1 VKIAGR
7 TVLLTGATGGLG
19 NAIARALADK
29 GAKLVMTGRRTDVL
43 EPLAEELSG
52 RAIAADLADR
62 AALPKL
68 LEEAGDVD
76 ILVANAGLPADGRVD
91 EFTEEEIDRALD
103 VNLRAPILLAKAL
116 SEPMIAR
123 GEGHLV
129 FMSSLSGKVAT
140 HGSAIYSAT
149 KFGLRGFAS
158 GMRQDLRDSGVGVS
172 AIFPGPIR
180 GAGMFAETDVE
191 LPRGAG
197 TRSPEDV
204 ARAVVRAIEQN
215 RAELDVGT
223 FPVRFGSSIGSFA
236 PNLIAAVNRR
246 LGAEEIAARVAGS
259 EAHRAKR

>member
-1 VKIAGR
+1 MNIAGR

-19 NAIARALADK
+19 NAIARALAEK

-43 EPLAEELSG
+43 EPLALELSG

-62 AALPKL
+62 TALPKL
-68 LEEAGDVD
+68 REEAGDVD
-76 ILVANAGLPADGRVD
+76 ILVANAGLPADGTVAN
-91 EFTEEEIDRALD
+91 FSEEEIDRALD

-116 SEPMIAR
+116 SEPMVAR

-140 HGSAIYSAT
+140 HSSAIYSAT

-172 AIFPGPIR
+172 AVFPGPIR
-180 GAGMFAETDVE
+180 DAGMFSETQVE

-215 RAELDVGT
+215 RAEIDVGSL
-223 FPVRFGSSIGSFA
+223 PVRLGSSVGAFA
-236 PNLIAAVNRR
+236 PSLIAAVNRR
-246 LGAEEIAARVAGS
+246 LGAEEIAAKVAGS
-259 EAHRAKR
+259 DAHRAKR